1 MIKRALMMS
10 IIVGSILTFINMSD
24 VFFASAIALPREAR
38 LLLNFAVPFSVS
50 LVSSYL
56 ALRRK

>member
-1 MIKRALMMS
+1 MIKRALLIS
-10 IIVGSILTFINMSD
+10 VIVGSALTFINMSD
-24 VFFASAIALPREAR
+24 VLVSSAIALPQGIR
-38 LLLNFAVPFSVS
+38 LLLNFAVPFTVS

>member
-1 MIKRALMMS
+1 MS
-10 IIVGSILTFINMSD
+10 MIVGSILTFINMSD
-24 VFFASAIALPREAR
+24 VLFSSAIALPREVR
-38 LLLNFAVPFSVS
+38 LLLNFAVPFTVS